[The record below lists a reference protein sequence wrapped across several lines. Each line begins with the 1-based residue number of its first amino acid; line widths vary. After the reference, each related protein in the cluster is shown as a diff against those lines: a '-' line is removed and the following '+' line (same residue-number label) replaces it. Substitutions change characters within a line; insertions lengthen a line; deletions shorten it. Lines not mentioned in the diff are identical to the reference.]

1 MGEVS
6 IKVEVE
12 PDMEVVQ
19 FVLPE
24 VKVEVED
31 GSKEILDEIP
41 TEPQGSFL
49 KNIRAEKLLQNR
61 RTNPFSLSEKPIRL
75 RVGWEADVFV
85 SFYRTF

>member
-49 KNIRAEKLLQNR
+49 KTLGLKNYCKIVGQILSVYQKNR
-61 RTNPFSLSEKPIRL
+61 Y
-75 RVGWEADVFV
+75 GCG
-85 SFYRTF
+85 

>member
-49 KNIRAEKLLQNR
+49 KKTLWLKNYCKIVGQILSVYQKNR
-61 RTNPFSLSEKPIRL
+61 Y
-75 RVGWEADVFV
+75 GCG
-85 SFYRTF
+85 